1 MDHGTTQQTNEL
13 LAPGKFDAVLTPIDL
28 EPHVQC
34 TLLLR
39 VKYFVNSH
47 TTVIPPEKTGEKKP
61 D

>member
-1 MDHGTTQQTNEL
+1 M
-13 LAPGKFDAVLTPIDL
+13 PL

-34 TLLLR
+34 TFFLR

-47 TTVIPPEKTGEKKP
+47 TTVIPPEKAGDKKP